1 MVLKKYST
9 EKIRNIA
16 IVAHGG
22 TGKTS
27 LTEAMLYT
35 SRATSKMG
43 SVDGGT
49 TVTDYD
55 PEEIKRKISINAALA
70 PCEWKNH
77 KINLIDTPG
86 YADFIGEVISVLRV
100 VDGAII
106 VVCAVSGVE
115 VQTERVWHLADEYD
129 LPRLVF
135 INGMDKENAD
145 FYQAM
150 DMIKKTF
157 GVNVVPVQLPIGK
170 ESGFKGVIDLI
181 KMTAT
186 VSSDGKSKE
195 EEIPADL
202 KAEAEKY
209 REKLIESAVE
219 VDDKLLE
226 RYLEG
231 EELTEEEIRTTLKTA
246 TLNRAV
252 VPIFCGSAHKNLGI
266 SPLLDAI
273 VEIMHSPMDRPEIKG
288 VNPKTQKEEVRKP
301 SEKESLAAFVFK
313 SVADPYVGKLTFLR
327 VYSGVLHADSTVHNS
342 SRGKRERIGHIFFMR
357 GKNQIETSD
366 VPAGDIAAVPK
377 LNETFT
383 GDTLCDESKPIKLQ
397 PLTLPEPV
405 ISVAIEPKTKGDE
418 EKLST
423 SLTRLAEED
432 LTLRVR
438 RDHETKQ
445 TIVSGVGDM
454 HLEVTIDRL
463 RRKFGVE
470 ATLSTPKIPYKETIL
485 ASAKAQGKYKR
496 QTGGRGQYGD
506 AWIEVEPLPR
516 GAGYEFVDKIVGGAI
531 PKQYIPA
538 VEKGVKEAIER
549 GVLTGYPVID
559 IKVTVYDGSF
569 HPVDSSDMA
578 FKIAGSMALKKAVLG
593 ANPILLEP
601 IMKVEVIVP
610 EEYMGDVI
618 SDLSGKRGK
627 ILGIEPHG
635 RNQVIKAL
643 VPLAEIAKYATQ
655 LRSITRGRGTYG
667 MEFSHYEQV
676 PGDIARKIIE
686 EAKKEE

>member
-1 MVLKKYST
+1 MKKYST
-9 EKIRNIA
+9 ERIRNIA

-35 SRATSKMG
+35 SGAISKMG
-43 SVDGGT
+43 SVDGGSA
-49 TVTDYD
+49 VTDYD

-77 KINLIDTPG
+77 KINIIDTPG
-86 YADFIGEVISVLRV
+86 YADFIGEVISALRV
-100 VDGAII
+100 ADGAII

-135 INGMDKENAD
+135 INRMDKENAD

-150 DMIKKTF
+150 DMIRETF
-157 GVNVVPVQLPIGK
+157 GVNVAPVQLPLGK

-181 KMTAT
+181 KMTA
-186 VSSDGKSKE
+186 VFSDGKSKE
-195 EEIPADL
+195 EEIPTDL

-209 REKLIESAVE
+209 REKLIESVVE

-266 SPLLDAI
+266 SSLLDAI
-273 VEIMHSPMDRPEIKG
+273 VEIMPSPMEGREIKG
-288 VNPKTQKEEVRKP
+288 INPKTQKEEIRKH
-301 SEKESLAAFVFK
+301 SEKEPLTASVFK

-342 SRGKRERIGHIFFMR
+342 SRGKRERIGHLFFMQ
-357 GKNQIETSD
+357 GKNQIETRD

-383 GDTLCDESKPIKLQ
+383 GDTLCDEGKLIKLQ

-438 RDHETKQ
+438 RDHETRQ

-454 HLEVTIDRL
+454 HLEVTIDHL

-470 ATLSTPKIPYKETIL
+470 ATLSTPKIPYKETVL

-538 VEKGVKEAIER
+538 VEKGLKEALEG
-549 GVLTGYPVID
+549 GVLAGYPVID
-559 IKVTVYDGSF
+559 VKVTVYDGSF

-578 FKIAGSMALKKAVLG
+578 FKIAGSMALKKAILG

-618 SDLSGKRGK
+618 GDLSGKRGK
-627 ILGIEPHG
+627 ILGMEPRG

-655 LRSITRGRGTYG
+655 LRSITHGRGTYG

-676 PGDIARKIIE
+676 PGDIAQKIIE

>member
-9 EKIRNIA
+9 ERIRNIA
-16 IVAHGG
+16 IIAHGG

-35 SRATSKMG
+35 SGAISKMG
-43 SVDGGT
+43 SVDSGSA
-49 TVTDYD
+49 VTDYD

-77 KINLIDTPG
+77 KINIIDTPG
-86 YADFIGEVISVLRV
+86 YADFIGEVISALRV
-100 VDGAII
+100 ADGAII

-135 INGMDKENAD
+135 INRMDKENAD

-150 DMIKKTF
+150 DVVKETF
-157 GVNVVPVQLPIGK
+157 GVNVAPVQLPLGK

-181 KMTAT
+181 KMTA
-186 VSSDGKSKE
+186 VFSDGKSKE

-209 REKLIESAVE
+209 REKLIESVVE
-219 VDDKLLE
+219 ADDKLLE

-231 EELTEEEIRTTLKTA
+231 EELTEEEIRTILKTA
-246 TLNRAV
+246 TLNRTV
-252 VPIFCGSAHKNLGI
+252 VPVLCGSALKNIGI
-266 SPLLDAI
+266 LSLLDTI
-273 VEIMHSPMDRPEIKG
+273 VEIMPSPMEGREIKG
-288 VNPKTQKEEVRKP
+288 VNPKTQKEEIRKH
-301 SEKESLAAFVFK
+301 SEKEPLTALVFK

-327 VYSGVLHADSTVHNS
+327 VYSGVLHADSAVHNA
-342 SRGKRERIGHIFFMR
+342 SRGKRERIGHLFFMQ

-383 GDTLCDESKPIKLQ
+383 GDTLCDEGKPIKLQ
-397 PLTLPEPV
+397 PPTLPEPM

-423 SLTRLAEED
+423 SLMRLAEED

-438 RDHETKQ
+438 RDHETRQ

-454 HLEVTIDRL
+454 HLEVTIDHL

-470 ATLSTPKIPYKETIL
+470 ATLSTPKIPYKETVL
-485 ASAKAQGKYKR
+485 ASARAQGKYKR

-538 VEKGVKEAIER
+538 VEKGLKEALEG
-549 GVLTGYPVID
+549 GVLAGYPVID
-559 IKVTVYDGSF
+559 VKVTVYDGSF

-601 IMKVEVIVP
+601 IMKVEVIVS

-618 SDLSGKRGK
+618 GDLSGKRGK
-627 ILGIEPHG
+627 ILGMEPRG

-655 LRSITRGRGTYG
+655 LRSITHGRGTYG

-676 PGDIARKIIE
+676 PGDIAQKIIE
-686 EAKKEE
+686 EAKREE